1 MLLEKENAKATSY
14 RRTTTKS
21 RWAETQTTTHT
32 HTHLYIHTY
41 IHKYIHTYT
50 HIQTATTHRT
60 SWCDS
65 LNVASCVFEM
75 HYLLDRESASVTGR
89 VTNGRGV
96 VVSCGSKIYES
107 KSLTF
112 PRTTLPLHCWN
123 WHLPSLS
130 LSQAT
135 FINAIKEIDAR
146 WYPLSYSS
154 LSPLLSID
162 RKLPVSDNI
171 LWVVDRVAPI
181 HIIFTGIFAL
191 SQGWVLDIVLWTV
204 CCAAYAIEFTSE
216 ACMYACMRKLEQ
228 AADYT

>member
-1 MLLEKENAKATSY
+1 MTL
-14 RRTTTKS
+14 
-21 RWAETQTTTHT
+21 
-32 HTHLYIHTY
+32 
-41 IHKYIHTYT
+41 
-50 HIQTATTHRT
+50 TA
-60 SWCDS
+60 SVVLFAGKMES
-65 LNVASCVFEM
+65 S
-75 HYLLDRESASVTGR
+75 LLDTSSLLYEVHPSPFPPQWPHESVSVLPPHLPLQSMSRAQPGAAEVSAGSFGVVAPPGLVTGR
-89 VTNGRGV
+89 VTDGRGV

-204 CCAAYAIEFTSE
+204 CCAAYTILHIRLSLLVRH
-216 ACMYACMRKLEQ
+216 ACMPACGN
-228 AADYT
+228 